1 MVYGVFDVC
10 NINIA
15 LNVSLKNNILK
26 GTLNSSEQTRIF
38 GIPQQE
44 ICVYVVSHKG
54 YYLISMSSPT
64 RIWSIITCEHMPTII
79 SFPEPYYFIWIESL
93 IFGS

>member
-26 GTLNSSEQTRIF
+26 GTHNSSEQTRIF

-44 ICVYVVSHKG
+44 ICVQVGSHKG
-54 YYLISMSSPT
+54 YYLISMSSPI
-64 RIWSIITCEHMPTII
+64 RIWGIITCKHRPAII
-79 SFPEPYYFIWIESL
+79 SFPEPYYSYE
-93 IFGS
+93 